1 MPEFSRDAEWRKDPE
16 RHRPLG
22 YSWRMP
28 SEELSIL
35 LDIPAMD
42 TPTEQEVAE
51 AIVADA
57 IVSAHLYPDRRISYS
72 RRAEYWAKRVRY
84 AGKGFNRDTVTKAVD
99 RLVEKGILIDHDRR
113 PPGKRG
119 VQSSYLPNPM
129 LTAFEMPKLNRRRG
143 ENLILKDDSGNLL
156 GYKDTPDTRDKRF
169 MLEKVNGLLSRTE
182 FRIDREGVVE
192 EGQWLRIDDYLV
204 SPTST
209 AMHRVYNGGWTLGGR
224 FYGSFWMNMPGND
237 RRHILIDDRETLE
250 VDYDQLH
257 ARIVYAW
264 AKKKLVGDA
273 YVIDGF
279 ERKIAKRAFFIIVN
293 ARSYLA
299 AKGAVAEFLTEKNL
313 DPKLAGKL
321 IKAMKER
328 HHEVGEYFHTGCG
341 LKLQNLDSQMA
352 EYVLRVMTIQ
362 KGIPCLPIHDSFIV
376 PEGQVKNLVRAMKTA
391 YEKFVGKASSSI
403 CSIKHPP
410 RAARVET
417 KTCSPEVHT
426 CTPCLPS
433 TPHED
438 GFRSP
443 HKEDSVYEI
452 PVSNNSNTESEL
464 SAGTPIV
471 RRIAAPPFLRKA
483 QEEARREWET
493 KLAKEEKRRRGQQ
506 AGPSEFECPRHPLR
520 PSLCSPL

>member
-1 MPEFSRDAEWRKDPE
+1 
-16 RHRPLG
+16 
-22 YSWRMP
+22 MP

-72 RRAEYWAKRVRY
+72 RRAEYWAQRVRY
-84 AGKGFNRDTVTKAVD
+84 AGKGFNRDTVTKSVD

-129 LTAFEMPKLNRRRG
+129 LTAFETPKLNRRRG

-169 MLEKVNGLLSRTE
+169 MLERVNGLLSRTE

-237 RRHILIDDRETLE
+237 RRHILIDGSETLE

-352 EYVLRVMTIQ
+352 EYVLRVMTIR

-433 TPHED
+433 
-438 GFRSP
+438 
-443 HKEDSVYEI
+443 
-452 PVSNNSNTESEL
+452 
-464 SAGTPIV
+464 
-471 RRIAAPPFLRKA
+471 APP
-483 QEEARREWET
+483 
-493 KLAKEEKRRRGQQ
+493 RGWFQV
-506 AGPSEFECPRHPLR
+506 AS
-520 PSLCSPL
+520 